1 MRVMFLSLVLVAA
14 VRPNHQNLHAKELKS
29 SVKKHH
35 EKASSTGCCS
45 VYDESAG
52 KLTGY
57 CKRGDLEDGCVSF
70 NTETVK
76 HMTVDEEFCEKK
88 GPFNEI
94 PSCWFMQEGCCNA
107 TKCLWETSHLR
118 NHVYVLFWM
127 IDISNAILKFCY
139 SPCSGCV
146 SWRWPATWT
155 EHPELPGGKR

>member
-1 MRVMFLSLVLVAA
+1 MPCVPCHILHFFSSHRDFFVRSMVMMRVMFLSLVLVAA

-88 GPFNEI
+88 GPFAEI
-94 PSCWFMQEGCCNA
+94 PSC
-107 TKCLWETSHLR
+107 
-118 NHVYVLFWM
+118 
-127 IDISNAILKFCY
+127 
-139 SPCSGCV
+139 
-146 SWRWPATWT
+146 
-155 EHPELPGGKR
+155 